1 MIDEI
6 VLGLCFDIHKSIKTG
21 RLAGGRDKPEL
32 FSPRLLLG
40 DPADS
45 GGRAPNPDRGA
56 RGRVRTARGDPHRP
70 PQPQG
75 RAADRVPQLQQQD
88 AGGQQVGRE

>member
-1 MIDEI
+1 MLLDGVDLAAKTNSFIRKDPNFTSRASEEIFNLMIDEI

-21 RLAGGRDKPEL
+21 RLARCRDKTEL

-45 GGRAPNPDRGA
+45 
-56 RGRVRTARGDPHRP
+56 
-70 PQPQG
+70 
-75 RAADRVPQLQQQD
+75 
-88 AGGQQVGRE
+88 